1 MLPKNRR
8 VLIQSF
14 PKNSKVAHKTKNF
27 VAKTTPNNTPYNRL
41 GIIIGKSSGPAVER
55 NRLRRTIS
63 SFFENSQGF
72 LVKPQVKGKDI
83 VIIASP
89 SAGKLKSEE
98 LREEISNYGKLF

>member
-8 VLIQSF
+8 VQIQSF
-14 PKNSKVAHKTKNF
+14 PRNSRAAQKTKNF
-27 VAKTTPNNTPYNRL
+27 VAKTAPNNVSYNRL
-41 GIIIGKSSGPAVER
+41 GVIIGKSSGSAVER

-63 SFFENSQGF
+63 SFFEKNPGF
-72 LVKPQVKGKDI
+72 LLKQQAKGKDI

-89 SAGKLKSEE
+89 SAGKLNSKE